1 MDADHA
7 RRHSQNRNR
16 EQRERIAAE
25 AARIMAEQGVRDF
38 HLAKHKAAERL
49 GVGDEG
55 ALPRN
60 SEIEAALK
68 EYQRLFQADTQ
79 PRRLRQLRET
89 AVEAMRFFAA
99 FEPRLVGAVLEGT
112 ADEFSATC
120 LHLYADD
127 PRAVQHFLDEHR
139 IPYDEQERRLRLSAD
154 TWAEYPV
161 YLFTADDVAMDLTVL
176 PRDSQ
181 RQPPLDR
188 VDGLPMRRASL
199 NAVIEL
205 LKAEDAR
212 G

>member
-25 AARIMAEQGVRDF
+25 AARIMADQGVRDF

-112 ADEFSATC
+112 ADGHSATC

-127 PRAVQHFLDEHR
+127 PRAVQRFLDEHR

-181 RQPPLDR
+181 RQPPLAR

-199 NAVIEL
+199 NAVIDL

>member
-1 MDADHA
+1 MDAANA

-25 AARIMAEQGVRDF
+25 AVRIMAEQGVRDY

-49 GVGDEG
+49 GVSDEG

-60 SEIEAALK
+60 SEIEAALR

-79 PRRLRQLRET
+79 PRRLRRLRET

-112 ADEFSATC
+112 EDEHSATC

-127 PRAVQHFLDEHR
+127 PRAVQRFLDEHR

-161 YLFTADDVAMDLTVL
+161 YLFSADDVAMDLTVL
-176 PRDSQ
+176 PRDGQ
-181 RQPPLDR
+181 RQAPLDR

-212 G
+212 A

>member
-1 MDADHA
+1 MDAANA

-60 SEIEAALK
+60 SEIEAALR

-89 AVEAMRFFAA
+89 AIEAMRFFAA

-112 ADEFSATC
+112 ADAHSATC

-127 PRAVQHFLDEHR
+127 PRAVQRFLDEHR

-176 PRDSQ
+176 PRDGQ
-181 RQPPLDR
+181 RQAPLDR

-205 LKAEDAR
+205 LKAEDGKA
-212 G
+212 